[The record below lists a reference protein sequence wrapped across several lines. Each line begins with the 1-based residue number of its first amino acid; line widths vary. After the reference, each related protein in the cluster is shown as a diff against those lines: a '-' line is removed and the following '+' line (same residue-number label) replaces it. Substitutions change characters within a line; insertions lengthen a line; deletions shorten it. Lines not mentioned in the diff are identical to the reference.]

1 MQLAQLPQPLRE
13 LAHQSGRW
21 RRRVLVYLLVP
32 RLGHSRLPVCFEKL
46 YQPDFGFPL
55 GNMRLRMWCQGS
67 GVGHLQG
74 KLQNEGQVATG
85 VAVEVAV
92 PVWVPVAVA
101 VELESEWSEF
111 WLTTAATSLVQRHYN
126 ESLAAPFRCRWKTF
140 GLLFSIV

>member
-1 MQLAQLPQPLRE
+1 M
-13 LAHQSGRW
+13 
-21 RRRVLVYLLVP
+21 
-32 RLGHSRLPVCFEKL
+32 
-46 YQPDFGFPL
+46 
-55 GNMRLRMWCQGS
+55 
-67 GVGHLQG
+67 
-74 KLQNEGQVATG
+74 ATG

-140 GLLFSIV
+140 GLLFSIVQCAVVGRVPLGAHRWVADR